1 MTTGLLRGGGG
12 GGAGGLGGDGC
23 GCLGGEAAAGG
34 PKTNGAGIVP
44 SGEID
49 CRSRSSQ
56 CCSAGGP
63 PDTEFGVGIIF
74 RLSALRLSPAFG
86 GEAVERRND
95 HHEVMCAQLN
105 TRSARATGSAG
116 EPVRLL
122 LKLRKGRFSSC
133 LRQIVRCS
141 WGAQGDPLLPSTTST
156 VHSWSTSH
164 LSTDAESR
172 SARAH
177 ARANQHSR
185 RRAVSL
191 CVTPS
196 PCAHNPPP
204 PSPPGTH
211 NSCLRLRSEAS

>member
-1 MTTGLLRGGGG
+1 M
-12 GGAGGLGGDGC
+12 GGDGC

-122 LKLRKGRFSSC
+122 LKSQKRPLFQHFC
-133 LRQIVRCS
+133 HVFATQIV
-141 WGAQGDPLLPSTTST
+141 ATST
-156 VHSWSTSH
+156 H
-164 LSTDAESR
+164 DAVGLPR
-172 SARAH
+172 TY
-177 ARANQHSR
+177 
-185 RRAVSL
+185 V
-191 CVTPS
+191 
-196 PCAHNPPP
+196 
-204 PSPPGTH
+204 
-211 NSCLRLRSEAS
+211 

>member
-1 MTTGLLRGGGG
+1 M
-12 GGAGGLGGDGC
+12 GGDGC

-122 LKLRKGRFSSC
+122 LKSEKAAFPAL
-133 LRQIVRCS
+133 
-141 WGAQGDPLLPSTTST
+141 LLPRLHTMQLGRPRRPSLALYHVYRTQLEHVAPLDRRRVKKCASSRTCEST
-156 VHSWSTSH
+156 
-164 LSTDAESR
+164 
-172 SARAH
+172 
-177 ARANQHSR
+177 R

>member
-1 MTTGLLRGGGG
+1 M
-12 GGAGGLGGDGC
+12 GGDGC

-122 LKLRKGRFSSC
+122 LKLRKGRFSSTFATC
-133 LRQIVRCS
+133 LRPR
-141 WGAQGDPLLPSTTST
+141 LLPRLHTMQLGRPRRPSLALYHVYRTQLEH
-156 VHSWSTSH
+156 VAP
-164 LSTDAESR
+164 LDRRRFKKCADSR